1 MDGSATFQNSPRLA
15 TARKEGR
22 VGDEKDS
29 HLCLTRCGAEEVER
43 ADNSR
48 GELFTPTEDDR
59 VGRLF
64 GRGVGTESWYEEQV
78 LVCCAQ
84 TSNRC
89 CTNQHSWRIG
99 RLPDEKGL
107 YHNTNSDKGRCKCLL
122 GSSWTRCEQILG
134 REATWAAC
142 STDSNARLSAWAG
155 QGLQYLVTMIKQTN
169 LLHMTLCWFLYFGN
183 NFSHILKLR
192 LFLILKYE
200 LGPLSECPTHCAM
213 HVEVKQGRNIA
224 EIQQQ

>member
-1 MDGSATFQNSPRLA
+1 MQIGGCGWFANLPEQSPPRNCQGGGRGGRRKRLSPLP
-15 TARKEGR
+15 E
-22 VGDEKDS
+22 
-29 HLCLTRCGAEEVER
+29 TRCGAEEVER

-107 YHNTNSDKGRCKCLL
+107 YHNTNIDKGRCKCLL
-122 GSSWTRCEQILG
+122 GSSWTSCEQSVG

-155 QGLQYLVTMIKQTN
+155 QGLQYLDTMI
-169 LLHMTLCWFLYFGN
+169 
-183 NFSHILKLR
+183 
-192 LFLILKYE
+192 
-200 LGPLSECPTHCAM
+200 
-213 HVEVKQGRNIA
+213 
-224 EIQQQ
+224 